1 MLKAIQLAQGVVMS
15 MSNQQ
20 YLDRLAEIGKHF
32 GKDECL
38 PDSSRQLFSKAM
50 NMAEDYQYD
59 SVAGKCDHVEKTF
72 SVLCQA
78 CKAARLHRCPEDH
91 NGFLSCR
98 LVWSY

>member
-1 MLKAIQLAQGVVMS
+1 MS

-50 NMAEDYQYD
+50 ELAEDHRYN
-59 SVAGKCDHVEKTF
+59 SVVGKCDHVEETF
-72 SVLCQA
+72 SLLCEA
-78 CKAARLHRCPEDH
+78 CKAAGLHQCPENRH
-91 NGFLSCR
+91 GFLSCR
-98 LVWSY
+98 LVWSYSA

>member
-1 MLKAIQLAQGVVMS
+1 MS
-15 MSNQQ
+15 ISNQQ

-50 NMAEDYQYD
+50 GMAEDYKYH
-59 SVAGKCDHVEKTF
+59 SVSADCNPVEEAF

-78 CKAARLHRCPEDH
+78 CKAAGLRQCQESQ
-91 NGFLSCR
+91 NGFLACQ
-98 LVWSY
+98 LVWSYSS